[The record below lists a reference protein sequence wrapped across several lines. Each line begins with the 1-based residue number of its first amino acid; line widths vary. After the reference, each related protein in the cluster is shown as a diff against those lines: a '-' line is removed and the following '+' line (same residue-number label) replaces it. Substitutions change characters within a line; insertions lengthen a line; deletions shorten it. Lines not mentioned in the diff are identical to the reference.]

1 MEPEQAGTLVKR
13 ITAPPADHHS
23 KPRLRHLPGKAWRY
37 ALRRSV
43 HNFLVDIDMDV
54 AGTLTYYA
62 VLSIFPALLAL
73 LTVVSLIGEQQATAR
88 WLLEFAARYLNAD
101 VVDLL
106 REPITLLT
114 QAQHA
119 GWVLVVSLAIA
130 LWSANGYVSAFGRA
144 MNRVFE
150 VTEGRPPWKII
161 PYNLM
166 LTAGTLIGGGITLVA
181 MVLSNRLLLTVNG
194 GTLGPRN
201 QVRTLLDQW
210 DAARWPILL
219 VTAVIYTTALYHLTP
234 NVQQGRFRWVTPGSV
249 VAIGGI
255 VLAALGFNFYLDRFS
270 TLNATYGVVGSFIV
284 LLLGLWL
291 MNCALVFGGELD
303 SELER
308 ARELLAGI
316 EAERHLQLPPRD
328 IAMIRSVIA
337 AEEKFVDQGRR
348 LRESGGG
355 RPTTE
360 PTRGEPGRIT

>member
-1 MEPEQAGTLVKR
+1 MEPESAGTLVKR
-13 ITAPPADHHS
+13 ITAPPPNHPT
-23 KPRLRHLPGKAWRY
+23 KPLLRHLPAKAWRY
-37 ALRRSV
+37 ALRRAV

-54 AGTLTYYA
+54 AATLTYFA
-62 VLSIFPALLAL
+62 VMSIFPGLLAL
-73 LTVVSLIGEQQATAR
+73 LTLVSLVGEREATAR
-88 WLLEFAARYLNAD
+88 WLLETAALYLNAD
-101 VVDLL
+101 VVELL

-114 QAQHA
+114 QVRYA
-119 GWVLVVSLAIA
+119 GWVLVVSLGIA
-130 LWSANGYVSAFGRA
+130 LWGANGYVSAFGRA

-166 LTAGTLIGGGITLVA
+166 LTAATLVGGGVTLLAV
-181 MVLSNRLLLTVNG
+181 VLSNRLLPTING
-194 GTLGPRN
+194 GSFGSGERVKN
-201 QVRTLLDQW
+201 FLDQW
-210 DAARWPILL
+210 DAARWPVLL
-219 VTAVIYTTALYHLTP
+219 VTALIYTTALYHLTP

-255 VLAALGFNFYLDRFS
+255 VLAALGFNFYLERFS

-328 IAMIRSVIA
+328 ITMVRSVIA
-337 AEEKFVDQGRR
+337 AEERFVVEGRR
-348 LRESGGG
+348 LRESGLG
-355 RPTTE
+355 RPAAE
-360 PTRGEPGRIT
+360 PTREEPSG